1 MGAATGKIE
10 VMIPDMNIE
19 EGREFT
25 FVESILLKAQLV
37 EYKTSTYFEKL
48 SESLFGYIS
57 VLQGVFS
64 TFRWEW
70 INGEPLNYFLK
81 GATDEFVSIDKAVSC
96 PTANMYL
103 AEERIWWLQILAS
116 KENWF
121 IGYFPNVVWLTD
133 PPTTFASLLK
143 QRKRWHNGSLFTGY
157 YICK

>member
-25 FVESILLKAQLV
+25 FVENILLKAQLV

-64 TFRWEW
+64 TFRWE
-70 INGEPLNYFLK
+70 
-81 GATDEFVSIDKAVSC
+81 
-96 PTANMYL
+96 
-103 AEERIWWLQILAS
+103 
-116 KENWF
+116 
-121 IGYFPNVVWLTD
+121 
-133 PPTTFASLLK
+133 
-143 QRKRWHNGSLFTGY
+143 
-157 YICK
+157 